1 MKIELIQWKE
11 NEDGSANFHLDVDEE
26 GKNLL
31 FRVAIK
37 TLLMEAINYAKDF
50 EVRDDSGTSVG
61 NSERGGADS
70 EDGEGEQPSES
81 GQQDNST
88 KASQVSG

>member
-1 MKIELIQWKE
+1 MKLELIQWKE
-11 NEDGSANFHLDVDEE
+11 NEDGSANFHVDVDEE
-26 GKNLL
+26 GKELL

-50 EVRDDSGTSVG
+50 EVKDDSEASVG

-70 EDGEGEQPSES
+70 EDGKGEQPSES
-81 GQQDNST
+81 EQQGNIVQT
-88 KASQVSG
+88 SQVSG